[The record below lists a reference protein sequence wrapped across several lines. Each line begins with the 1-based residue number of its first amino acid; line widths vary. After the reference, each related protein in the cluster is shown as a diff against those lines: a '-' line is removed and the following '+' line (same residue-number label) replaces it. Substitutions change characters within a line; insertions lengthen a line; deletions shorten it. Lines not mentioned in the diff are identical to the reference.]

1 MDWLWLCMLAH
12 VLALGKHRQS
22 YSDISVTCPILKD
35 CLALPFC
42 SSSVPAAVGTVTP
55 F

>member
-1 MDWLWLCMLAH
+1 MLAH
-12 VLALGKHRQS
+12 VPALGKHRHS

-35 CLALPFC
+35 CLAVPFC
-42 SSSVPAAVGTVTP
+42 SSSVPVAVGTVTP